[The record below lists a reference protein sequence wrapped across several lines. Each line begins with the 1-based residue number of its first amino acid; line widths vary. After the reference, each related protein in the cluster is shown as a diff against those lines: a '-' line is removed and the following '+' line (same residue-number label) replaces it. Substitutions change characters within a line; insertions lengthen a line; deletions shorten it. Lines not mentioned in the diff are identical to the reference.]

1 VRPGNDPIGQ
11 DGRSLSF
18 IERARRTQI
27 IGAAA
32 AVIAEEG
39 IGQASLARIA
49 KQAGVSKGVVSYHFS
64 GKDELMTQVVVA
76 VYEAGAH
83 AMTPAIQAAT
93 TPPDR
98 LAAYLRSNVAYIA
111 ANPEALRA
119 VIEIVSGY
127 RPEGGGRLF
136 EPGADEPVA
145 AFLVELFREGQK
157 DGSFRDFDAE
167 VMAHT
172 VRAAIDTIAPRHA
185 LHPELDLTAYAE
197 ELVTLFDLAT
207 RGESP

>member
-1 VRPGNDPIGQ
+1 MRPENSPTGQ
-11 DGRSLSF
+11 DRELSF

-32 AVIAEEG
+32 AVIAEDG

-49 KQAGVSKGVVSYHFS
+49 QRAGVSKGVVSYHFA
-64 GKDELMTQVVVA
+64 GKDELMKQVVLA

-83 AMTPAIQAAT
+83 AMGPAIQAAP
-93 TPPDR
+93 TPRER

-127 RPEGGGRLF
+127 SPESGGRLF
-136 EPGADEPVA
+136 EPGADEPIA
-145 AFLVELFREGQK
+145 DFLIDLFREGQK
-157 DGSFRDFDAE
+157 DGSFRDFDPV

-172 VRAAIDTIAPRHA
+172 VRGAIDVIAPRHA
-185 LHPELDLTAYAE
+185 RHPELDLHAYAE
-197 ELVTLFDLAT
+197 ELVTLFDAAT
-207 RGESP
+207 RGDTP